1 VDSMRLEEFD
11 TVRITKL
18 NGSAESHLAIS
29 EYQRLPAIGD
39 EGTVMHLT
47 PWEPE
52 NPATV
57 FTVES
62 NDGGAGCVWLA
73 DFSRDELEFVSR
85 PAPIRG
91 E

>member
-1 VDSMRLEEFD
+1 MRIIEFD

-18 NGSAESHLAIS
+18 HGSAESHLAIAHH
-29 EYQRLPAIGD
+29 ERLPGVGD

-47 PWEPE
+47 PDDPD
-52 NPATV
+52 NPATI

-62 NDGGAGCVWLA
+62 NDGGPGCVWLA

-85 PAPIRG
+85 PTPEPA

>member
-1 VDSMRLEEFD
+1 MRIIEFD

-18 NGSAESHLAIS
+18 NGSAESHLAIA
-29 EYQRLPAIGD
+29 EHERLPAVGD

-47 PWEPE
+47 PWDPD
-52 NPATV
+52 NLATI

-62 NDGGAGCVWLA
+62 NDGDPGCVWLA

-85 PAPIRG
+85 PAPLPR